1 MRNRVG
7 SERKSGLYNA
17 PPDTGRLFYAIEHRA
32 DGTADVF
39 LMPFEGV
46 RLVMRGIVPWD
57 GMEDDIR
64 TRYYAWCESA
74 EAAKIGGER
83 L

>member
-1 MRNRVG
+1 MYDGMREAGMNTANG
-7 SERKSGLYNA
+7 
-17 PPDTGRLFYAIEHRA
+17 PPVTGRLFYAIEYRA

-46 RLVMRGIVPWD
+46 RLVMRGVEPWD

-74 EAAKIGGER
+74 EAIQVKED
-83 L
+83 